1 MSAAAMIIHSLH
13 TVGGPKKWKK
23 SECKSCKIIFFFLK
37 NGMTDNA
44 KKCTIDI
51 LKNSLTDPEHYKMLR
66 LSPGLF

>member
-23 SECKSCKIIFFFLK
+23 SECKKLQNNFFFKK